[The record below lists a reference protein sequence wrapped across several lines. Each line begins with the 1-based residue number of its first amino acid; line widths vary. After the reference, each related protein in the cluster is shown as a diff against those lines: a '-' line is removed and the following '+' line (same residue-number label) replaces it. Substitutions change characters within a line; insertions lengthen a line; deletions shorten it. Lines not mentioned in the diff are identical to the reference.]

1 MALRESNCT
10 MRSSPWMNS
19 WYAAKVGG
27 WPVAL
32 AHKLKRESNSVA
44 SAAITRCRKASTAV
58 SGCEIGP
65 ATGSSAR
72 NTVPSFAAE
81 IWTWNR
87 MLSACR

>member
-1 MALRESNCT
+1 
-10 MRSSPWMNS
+10 MNS

-44 SAAITRCRKASTAV
+44 SAAITRCRKASTAA
-58 SGCEIGP
+58 SGWEIGP